1 MYPRLDSAWLR
12 THNLS
17 QWVSQ
22 FDLKYSFL
30 GNHEQDEDVKSAKE
44 VDRDSGTGDDKVSS
58 ILGSDQEVAEDNVE
72 EQGKLFWCQVW

>member
-1 MYPRLDSAWLR
+1 M
-12 THNLS
+12 
-17 QWVSQ
+17 
-22 FDLKYSFL
+22 KYSTL

-72 EQGKLFWCQVW
+72 EQGKSFWCQVSLIEIKCFER

>member
-1 MYPRLDSAWLR
+1 MASANWFR

-17 QWVSQ
+17 QRVSQ
-22 FDLKYSFL
+22 LDLKYSPL

-58 ILGSDQEVAEDNVE
+58 ILGSDQEAAEDNVE